1 MPGLTGEKMP
11 TASDDTSARS
21 NTTTAVKAKAQA
33 QSRAHDVL
41 AYAQRQIDR
50 VVSPSTRQKA
60 IESTTAF
67 ASKRPLLS
75 LFIAAQLTTALLPI
89 LLFATFVLTTTALAF
104 AFAVSFALFW
114 TGVALLVLVP
124 TLFLTF
130 GLALLVWLWALGAYV
145 VFRAVYARL
154 PARLRG
160 GTRGTRTRTPN
171 ANDTDTDTDTDRRV
185 IFFSKNSLSSS
196 SYDLDDAVNAE
207 VREARE

>member
-1 MPGLTGEKMP
+1 MPGPIGGKMP
-11 TASDDTSARS
+11 AANDDTSVRS
-21 NTTTAVKAKAQA
+21 NTTAAKAKA
-33 QSRAHDVL
+33 QSRAHDML

-75 LFIAAQLTTALLPI
+75 LFIAAQLFTALLPI
-89 LLFATFVLTTTALAF
+89 LLFATFVLSTTAIAF
-104 AFAVSFALFW
+104 ACAVSFALFW

-130 GLALLVWLWALGAYV
+130 GLSVLVWLWAVGAYI

-154 PARLRG
+154 PARV
-160 GTRGTRTRTPN
+160 RGTTTPD
-171 ANDTDTDTDTDRRV
+171 AADRRV
-185 IFFSKNSLSSS
+185 IFSKSASAF
-196 SYDLDDAVNAE
+196 DDAVNAE
-207 VREARE
+207 ARGARE

>member
-11 TASDDTSARS
+11 AASDDTSTRS
-21 NTTTAVKAKAQA
+21 NTTTAAKAKA

-89 LLFATFVLTTTALAF
+89 LLFATFVLTTTALTF

-154 PARLRG
+154 PARLRR
-160 GTRGTRTRTPN
+160 GTRGTRTTPN
-171 ANDTDTDTDTDRRV
+171 TNGTDTDTDRRV
-185 IFFSKNSLSSS
+185 IFFSKNALSSS
-196 SYDLDDAVNAE
+196 SYDLDDAVNTE

>member
-21 NTTTAVKAKAQA
+21 NTTTAAKAKA

-171 ANDTDTDTDTDRRV
+171 ANDTDTDTDRRV